1 MPSNDRSIY
10 GNGKGLEPSVEA
22 DLTQREVSEIQ
33 EARQKNVGELAFDE
47 YTSGGLGRHLG
58 VLSTTFLVCVHDLI
72 FVSFDVVLA
81 DLD

>member
-10 GNGKGLEPSVEA
+10 GNDKELEPSVEA

-58 VLSTTFLVCVHDLI
+58 VLSTTFLVCVHDFI